1 MFGPFFQ
8 LVNHRVLSFGPSRMM
23 FGVIPRVFVAK
34 ALCSVVPFLKPFQ
47 VDALAETCQLGKRLA
62 RNDDDDDDDDDA
74 GGGGAAAGNGDGD
87 GDGDDDLVIITS
99 PSRRYVS

>member
-8 LVNHRVLSFGPSRMM
+8 LVNHLVLSFGPSRMM

-62 RNDDDDDDDDDA
+62 RNDDDDDDADDA
-74 GGGGAAAGNGDGD
+74 GGGAAAAGN

>member
-1 MFGPFFQ
+1 M
-8 LVNHRVLSFGPSRMM
+8 
-23 FGVIPRVFVAK
+23 
-34 ALCSVVPFLKPFQ
+34 PFLKPFQ

-62 RNDDDDDDDDDA
+62 RNDDDDDA
-74 GGGGAAAGNGDGD
+74 GGGGAAAGNGDGDGD

>member
-1 MFGPFFQ
+1 MVMFGPFFQ

-62 RNDDDDDDDDDA
+62 RNDDDDDDA

>member
-1 MFGPFFQ
+1 
-8 LVNHRVLSFGPSRMM
+8 MM
-23 FGVIPRVFVAK
+23 FGVIPRLFVAK

-62 RNDDDDDDDDDA
+62 RNDDDDA
-74 GGGGAAAGNGDGD
+74 GGGAAAAGNGD

>member
-62 RNDDDDDDDDDA
+62 RNDDDDDDA

>member
-1 MFGPFFQ
+1 M
-8 LVNHRVLSFGPSRMM
+8 
-23 FGVIPRVFVAK
+23 
-34 ALCSVVPFLKPFQ
+34 PFLKPFQ

-62 RNDDDDDDDDDA
+62 RNDDDDDDA

>member
-1 MFGPFFQ
+1 
-8 LVNHRVLSFGPSRMM
+8 MM
-23 FGVIPRVFVAK
+23 FGVIPRLFVAK

-62 RNDDDDDDDDDA
+62 RNDDDDDA
-74 GGGGAAAGNGDGD
+74 GGGAAAAGN

>member
-8 LVNHRVLSFGPSRMM
+8 LVNHLVLSFGPSRMM

-62 RNDDDDDDDDDA
+62 RNDDDDDADDA
-74 GGGGAAAGNGDGD
+74 GGGAAAAGNGD

>member
-1 MFGPFFQ
+1 
-8 LVNHRVLSFGPSRMM
+8 MM

-62 RNDDDDDDDDDA
+62 RNDDDDDDA
-74 GGGGAAAGNGDGD
+74 GGGGAAAGNGDGDGD